1 MGSNDIKREVAF
13 SGKRVRQKMGLALA
27 LSSLIPLLILS
38 YVFYTYIM
46 PLLDPAQHSQDLLAV
61 SVMLIF
67 MALLMAGGGFII
79 YDIASALSR
88 AAQVVTGAKPGEP
101 VVVERTDEIG
111 TLVASFT
118 KMMSTIEQQSQEIN
132 NFPRQLDQL
141 TRQAFQDALTG
152 LPNRALFMDRLA
164 HALARTE
171 RRVQHVAVLF
181 LDLDR
186 FKVVNDSLG
195 HGMGD
200 RVLVESSA
208 RLLDC
213 VRPEDTVAR
222 LGGDEFAIL
231 LEDLDS
237 TEGATSVAQRVTE
250 SLEKPF
256 LLEGREVFVTMSV
269 GVALNI
275 RRPVTPEELLR
286 DADLAMYRAK
296 GKGKN
301 RFEVFDP
308 ATSAPAINR
317 FELEL
322 DLRGALTR
330 GEFVLHYQPVVHL
343 GSGRMIEVEAL
354 VRWQHRERGLL
365 QPEEFIS
372 LMEETGLIVPVGTW
386 VLGEACRQLEEW
398 TAQFPHQPPLTMS
411 VNLSARQLQ
420 DPGLVRAVEHA
431 LAESHLDP
439 ACLKLEIT
447 ETVVMQDAPST
458 LETLHALKALGVQL
472 AIDDFGTG
480 YSSLGYLKRFPVDT
494 LKIDRSFVQGV
505 DLNAQDTAIVR
516 AVISVAKSL
525 NLSVT
530 AEGIETNAQLS
541 QLQHLGCDRGQGYLF
556 ARPLAA
562 EPLRAALSSLPVPA
576 LPKVAKFGPA
586 PTAPA
591 VKVAPA
597 RVEPPRSEPARVEP
611 PRSVPPR
618 SEPAR
623 VESPRSEPARVEPAR
638 SVPPRSEPAPAASMA
653 AASAPVQPA
662 PAAPAPSDKPA
673 KSAAELLQERI
684 AELLR
689 NR

>member
-1 MGSNDIKREVAF
+1 MGSNRIQREIAF
-13 SGKRVRQKMGLALA
+13 SGKQVRHKMGLALV
-27 LSSLIPLLILS
+27 LSSLIPLLILA
-38 YVFYTYIM
+38 YVFYTYFM
-46 PLLDPAQHSQDLLAV
+46 PLLDRVQHTQDLFAV

-79 YDIASALSR
+79 YDIGSALTR
-88 AAQVVTGAKPGEP
+88 AANMVVEAKPGD
-101 VVVERTDEIG
+101 VTAVERTDEIG
-111 TLVASFT
+111 TLMASFT

-132 NFPRQLDQL
+132 NFPKQLDQL

-164 HALARTE
+164 HALTRTE
-171 RRVQHVAVLF
+171 RRAQYVAVLF

-200 RVLVESSA
+200 QVLVESSR
-208 RLLDC
+208 RLLGC

-231 LEDLDS
+231 LEDLDGV
-237 TEGATSVAQRVTE
+237 EGATSVAQRVTE

-256 LLEGREVFVTMSV
+256 RLEGREVFVTMSV
-269 GVALNI
+269 GIALNT
-275 RRPVTPEELLR
+275 RRPITPEELLR

-296 GKGKN
+296 GNGKN
-301 RFEVFDP
+301 RFEVFD
-308 ATSAPAINR
+308 AASSAPAINR
-317 FELEL
+317 FDLEL
-322 DLRGALTR
+322 DLRGALSR
-330 GEFVLHYQPVVHL
+330 GEFVLHYQPIVHL
-343 GSGRMIEVEAL
+343 GDGRMIEVEAL

-365 QPEEFIS
+365 QPDEFIS
-372 LMEETGLIVPVGTW
+372 LMEETGLIIPVGAW
-386 VLGEACRQLEEW
+386 VLSEACRQLEEW

-420 DPGLVRAVEHA
+420 DPGLVLAVKNA
-431 LAESHLDP
+431 LATSHLDP

-458 LETLHALKALGVQL
+458 LEALHALKALGVQL

-480 YSSLGYLKRFPVDT
+480 YSSLSYLKRFPVDT

-505 DLNAQDTAIVR
+505 ALNAKDTAIVR
-516 AVISVAKSL
+516 AVVDVAKSL

-530 AEGIETNAQLS
+530 AEGIETDDQLAQL
-541 QLQHLGCDRGQGYLF
+541 QELGCDRGQGYLF

-562 EPLRAALSSLPVPA
+562 EPLRLALGSTPVAATMAERPPVA
-576 LPKVAKFGPA
+576 VAAAA
-586 PTAPA
+586 PSAPA
-591 VKVAPA
+591 VRVEPA
-597 RVEPPRSEPARVEP
+597 RVEPPRSER
-611 PRSVPPR
+611 PR
-618 SEPAR
+618 SEP
-623 VESPRSEPARVEPAR
+623 PRTEA
-638 SVPPRSEPAPAASMA
+638 PRTK
-653 AASAPVQPA
+653 
-662 PAAPAPSDKPA
+662 AAPPEPPPADTPA
-673 KSAAELLQERI
+673 KSATELLQERI

>member
-1 MGSNDIKREVAF
+1 MGSHDLKKEIAF
-13 SGKRVRQKMGLALA
+13 SGKRVRQKMSLALA
-27 LSSLIPLLILS
+27 LSSLIPLLILC
-38 YVFYTYIM
+38 YVFYTYFM
-46 PLLDPAQHSQDLLAV
+46 PLLDPVAHSRDLLAV
-61 SVMLIF
+61 SAIVVF

-79 YDIASALSR
+79 YDIGSALTR
-88 AAQVVTGAKPGEP
+88 AASMVTEAKPGDALKGELA
-101 VVVERTDEIG
+101 VVERTDEIG
-111 TLVASFT
+111 TLMASFT

-132 NFPRQLDQL
+132 NFPKQLDQL
-141 TRQAFQDALTG
+141 TRQAFQDALTS

-171 RRVQHVAVLF
+171 RRAQHVAVLF

-200 RVLVESSA
+200 QVLIESSQ

-231 LEDLDS
+231 LEDLDN

-256 LLEGREVFVTMSV
+256 LLDGREVFVTMSV
-269 GVALNI
+269 GVALNT
-275 RRPVTPEELLR
+275 RRPITPEELLR

-301 RFEVFDP
+301 RYEVFDP
-308 ATSAPAINR
+308 ATSAPALNR
-317 FELEL
+317 LDLEL
-322 DLRGALTR
+322 DLRGALAR

-343 GSGRMIEVEAL
+343 GSGRIIEVEAL

-365 QPEEFIS
+365 QPDEFIS
-372 LMEETGLIVPVGTW
+372 LMEETGLIIPVGAW

-398 TAQFPHQPPLTMS
+398 TAQFQPQPPLTMS

-420 DPGLVRAVEHA
+420 DPGLVMVVENA
-431 LAESHLDP
+431 LAESHVDP
-439 ACLKLEIT
+439 ASLKLEIT
-447 ETVVMQDAPST
+447 ETVVMQDAPAT

-505 DLNAQDTAIVR
+505 ALDTEDTAIVR

-530 AEGIETNAQLS
+530 AEGIETDAQLS
-541 QLQHLGCDRGQGYLF
+541 QLQSLGCDRGQGYLF
-556 ARPLAA
+556 ARPLAP
-562 EPLRAALSSLPVPA
+562 EPLRLALAALPRAAIARTPASPV
-576 LPKVAKFGPA
+576 
-586 PTAPA
+586 APA
-591 VKVAPA
+591 APPVMAPPERVEPKTIPPPA
-597 RVEPPRSEPARVEP
+597 RVEAKTIAPPERVEAKQIEP
-611 PRSVPPR
+611 PRA
-618 SEPAR
+618 EP
-623 VESPRSEPARVEPAR
+623 
-638 SVPPRSEPAPAASMA
+638 
-653 AASAPVQPA
+653 SAP
-662 PAAPAPSDKPA
+662 PAPSDRPA

-689 NR
+689 NRNR

>member
-1 MGSNDIKREVAF
+1 MGSNDIKREIAF

-38 YVFYTYIM
+38 YVFYTYFM
-46 PLLDPAQHSQDLLAV
+46 PLLDPVQHSQDLLAV
-61 SVMLIF
+61 SAMLIF
-67 MALLMAGGGFII
+67 MVLLMAGGGFII

-88 AAQVVTGAKPGEP
+88 AAHVVTEAKPGEA

-111 TLVASFT
+111 TLMASFT
-118 KMMSTIEQQSQEIN
+118 KMMSTIEQQSQEIT

-200 RVLVESSA
+200 RVLVESSR

-231 LEDLDS
+231 LEDLDG

-256 LLEGREVFVTMSV
+256 LLDGREVFVTMSV
-269 GVALNI
+269 GVALNT

-301 RFEVFDP
+301 RYEVFDH

-398 TAQFPHQPPLTMS
+398 TTQFPHQPPLTMS

-420 DPGLVRAVEHA
+420 DPGLVMAVEHA
-431 LAESHLDP
+431 LAETHIDP

-458 LETLHALKALGVQL
+458 LETLHALKALGIQL

-505 DLNAQDTAIVR
+505 ALNAQDTAIVR

-530 AEGIETNAQLS
+530 AEGIETDDQLS
-541 QLQHLGCDRGQGYLF
+541 QLQQLGCDRGQGYLF

-562 EPLRAALSSLPVPA
+562 EPLREALSCLPVPM
-576 LPKVAKFGPA
+576 LPKVAKFA
-586 PTAPA
+586 AARTAPA
-591 VKVAPA
+591 AVVEPVPVEPPRSERV
-597 RVEPPRSEPARVEP
+597 RVEPPKSEPARVEP
-611 PRSVPPR
+611 PK
-618 SEPAR
+618 
-623 VESPRSEPARVEPAR
+623 
-638 SVPPRSEPAPAASMA
+638 SEPAPAAPMA
-653 AASAPVQPA
+653 AAPTPTAPTPA
-662 PAAPAPSDKPA
+662 EPTPPDKPA
-673 KSAAELLQERI
+673 KSATELLQERI

>member
-1 MGSNDIKREVAF
+1 MGSNDLKREVAF
-13 SGKRVRQKMGLALA
+13 SGKQVRQKMGLALA
-27 LSSLIPLLILS
+27 LSSLFPLLILS
-38 YVFYTYIM
+38 YVFYTYFM
-46 PLLDPAQHSQDLLAV
+46 PLLDPVAHSRDLLAV
-61 SVMLIF
+61 SVILIF

-79 YDIASALSR
+79 YDIASALTR
-88 AAQVVTGAKPGEP
+88 AANVVTEAGPGQAAKGE
-101 VVVERTDEIG
+101 VTVVERTDEIG
-111 TLVASFT
+111 TLMSSFT

-132 NFPRQLDQL
+132 SFPKKLDQL

-171 RRVQHVAVLF
+171 RRAQHVAVLF

-200 RVLVESSA
+200 QVLIESSQ

-269 GVALNI
+269 GVVLNT
-275 RRPVTPEELLR
+275 RRPITPEELLR

-301 RFEVFDP
+301 RYEVFDA
-308 ATSAPAINR
+308 ATSAPAIDR
-317 FELEL
+317 LDLEL

-330 GEFVLHYQPVVHL
+330 GEFVLYYQPVVHL
-343 GSGRMIEVEAL
+343 GSGRIIEVEAL

-372 LMEETGLIVPVGTW
+372 LMEETGLIIPVGAW

-398 TAQFPHQPPLTMS
+398 TAQFQHQPPLTMS

-420 DPGLVRAVEHA
+420 DPGLVMAVENA
-431 LAESHLDP
+431 LAESRMDP

-447 ETVVMQDAPST
+447 ETVVMQDAPAT
-458 LETLHALKALGVQL
+458 LETLHALKALGIQL

-494 LKIDRSFVQGV
+494 LKIDRSFVHGV
-505 DLNAQDTAIVR
+505 ALDTEDTAIVR

-530 AEGIETNAQLS
+530 AEGIETDAQLTS
-541 QLQHLGCDRGQGYLF
+541 LQELGCDRGQGYLF

-562 EPLRAALSSLPVPA
+562 GPLREALNAIPVAA
-576 LPKVAKFGPA
+576 LPKFAE
-586 PTAPA
+586 PTAAAAAIPA
-591 VKVAPA
+591 LMV
-597 RVEPPRSEPARVEP
+597 EPARVEP
-611 PRSVPPR
+611 PRR
-618 SEPAR
+618 EPLKT
-623 VESPRSEPARVEPAR
+623 EPMAIA
-638 SVPPRSEPAPAASMA
+638 PAPAG
-653 AASAPVQPA
+653 PA
-662 PAAPAPSDKPA
+662 PASPSPAAAAPSDKPA